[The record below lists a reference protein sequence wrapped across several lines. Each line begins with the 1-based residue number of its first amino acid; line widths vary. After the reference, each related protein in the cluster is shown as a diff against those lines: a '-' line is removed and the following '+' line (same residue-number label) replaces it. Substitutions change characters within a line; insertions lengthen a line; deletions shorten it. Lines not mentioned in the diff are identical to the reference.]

1 MGSFWQENIAFI
13 QVWRRKSDIF
23 LTNFQD
29 VFDDR
34 AKKLIEIMDKTDKA
48 IAEVGKVLK
57 SNFQFR
63 LMFCCFILWHVT

>member
-1 MGSFWQENIAFI
+1 MFQSLAAGWVLFGRKTSLLSRFEEE
-13 QVWRRKSDIF
+13 KSDSF

-48 IAEVGKVLK
+48 ISEV
-57 SNFQFR
+57 
-63 LMFCCFILWHVT
+63 